1 MNEKDPKSD
10 EARYKDVDKTYEA
23 DGISIRW
30 QPQYCI
36 HAGECFRG
44 SPAVFDPKR
53 RPWVIAEAAT
63 PDEIAETIRRCP
75 TGALHFT
82 RKDDGSQEAD
92 DEVTISPQK
101 NGPLYIRGRVKIQA
115 RDGTVIRED
124 IRMALCRCGASENK
138 PFCDNSHVLTGFR
151 S

>member
-1 MNEKDPKSD
+1 MNKEHADSA
-10 EARYKDVDKTYEA
+10 EARYQDIDKRYEA
-23 DGISIRW
+23 EGISIRW

-53 RPWVIAEAAT
+53 RPWVIADASTA
-63 PDEIAETIRRCP
+63 DEIAQTVLRCP

-82 RKDDGSQEAD
+82 RKDDGAQED
-92 DEVTISPQK
+92 IGEVTISPQK
-101 NGPLYIRGRVKIQA
+101 NGPLYVRGHVKIQA

-124 IRMALCRCGASENK
+124 TRIALCRCGHSENK
-138 PFCDNSHVLTGFR
+138 PFCDNSHVVTGFR
-151 S
+151 T